1 MESWGKKIIQRNQM
15 RLTFYSRHKQKTAN
29 YRVKKNL
36 DRNGDITPLNR
47 RRSLSSADSQKSIK
61 KTV

>member
-1 MESWGKKIIQRNQM
+1 MQKMIQRNQV
-15 RLTFYSRHKQKTAN
+15 RLTFYDRHKQKTAI
-29 YRVKKNL
+29 YGVKKNL
-36 DRNGDITPLNR
+36 DRNGDITVLNR